1 MTKSTFPDDNKSAL
15 EIIRELTAGEGQD
28 DESPNTLPVSVHT
41 KSLSLNKSK
50 PDPLLPGSAEA
61 EEQPFTN
68 EIDSLQVA
76 CPGLLSGALQRLQ
89 LSFPRVSSIDEQLKL
104 ASAINM
110 ITASIARM
118 VRIQKYIASNRPVK
132 YNRQVQAALDVVMK
146 EWASTK

>member
-15 EIIRELTAGEGQD
+15 EIIRELTAGED
-28 DESPNTLPVSVHT
+28 HEDESPNTLPVSVHT
-41 KSLSLNKSK
+41 QSLSPNKAK
-50 PDPLLPGSAEA
+50 PDPLLPGSDEA

-68 EIDSLQVA
+68 EIDSLQF
-76 CPGLLSGALQRLQ
+76 ALQRLQ

-146 EWASTK
+146 EWIRTS